1 MLFCFFKQ
9 KTAYEMRIG
18 DWSSDVCSSDLLY
31 TSGTTANPKG
41 ALIRHRAQVG
51 NSRNL
56 GIRYEVTGADKVWSP
71 LPIFHIA
78 GILPMVMILDKGG
91 AYMTIPHFEAGAALE
106 ILGREKATIAY
117 PSFVTIMQDLITHP
131 PFKDTDLASL
141 RVMKSKLDVQPA

>member
-1 MLFCFFKQ
+1 
-9 KTAYEMRIG
+9 MRIS
-18 DWSSDVCSSDLLY
+18 DWSSDVCSSDLAVVPQDVGLILY

-71 LPIFHIA
+71 LHIFHIA

-91 AYMTIPHFEAGAALE
+91 AYMTIPPFVAGGALRM
-106 ILGREKATIAY
+106 LGREKATMAY
-117 PSFVTIMQDLITHP
+117 PKNGRG
-131 PFKDTDLASL
+131 KDEG
-141 RVMKSKLDVQPA
+141 RVGHKE